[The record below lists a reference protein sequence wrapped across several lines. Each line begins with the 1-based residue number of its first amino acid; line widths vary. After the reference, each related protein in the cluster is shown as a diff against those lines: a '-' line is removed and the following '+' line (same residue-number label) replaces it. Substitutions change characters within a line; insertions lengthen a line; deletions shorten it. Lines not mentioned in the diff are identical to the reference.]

1 MSLYVYIDTTNI
13 MSTKYDTEFMMF
25 FHTTLRNIGLFTTL
39 SMASLAYGRTYRKHI
54 MWYDVFLILVSLGF
68 LSIAMFINYRLFSDT
83 KDQVSTNKD
92 SDMLVWVNIPEALF
106 FIHAT
111 LFSLGTIT
119 LLRISIL

>member
-1 MSLYVYIDTTNI
+1 